1 MLDGLRQFIADVVSP
16 TAHQDRAFDDTGY
29 RLAATALLIH
39 VISIDGEPSEAE
51 KRKLHS
57 LIESRFGLDPGTA
70 DHLIA
75 SATLVE
81 GEAVD
86 LYHFTSVIMRS
97 VNEEGRL
104 RIVEMMWELVY
115 ADGQVSEF
123 EDNVVWRAADLL
135 GVSSR
140 DRIDLKHRVAARQP
154 RGHGR
159 LHIASGIDAARLR
172 CPRGAEH
179 DEYLMYRAVRPP
191 PGALSPQ
198 LLQFNSH
205 VLCVCTRRYALQVA
219 CIPPHAYALVPRLL
233 AAFPAID
240 LRALNRD

>member
-1 MLDGLRQFIADVVSP
+1 MLDGLRQFIAEVISP
-16 TAHQDRAFDDTGY
+16 HAQADPALDDTGY

-39 VISIDGEPSEAE
+39 VISIDGEPSEVE
-51 KRKLHS
+51 KRKLHG
-57 LIESRFGLDPGTA
+57 LIESSFGLDRGTA

-86 LYHFTSVIMRS
+86 LFHFTSVIMRS

-115 ADGQVSEF
+115 ADGEVSEF

-140 DRIDLKHRVAARQP
+140 DRIDLKHRVAER
-154 RGHGR
+154 R
-159 LHIASGIDAARLR
+159 SGPSQNLKG
-172 CPRGAEH
+172 PWG
-179 DEYLMYRAVRPP
+179 
-191 PGALSPQ
+191 
-198 LLQFNSH
+198 
-205 VLCVCTRRYALQVA
+205 
-219 CIPPHAYALVPRLL
+219 
-233 AAFPAID
+233 
-240 LRALNRD
+240 

>member
-1 MLDGLRQFIADVVSP
+1 MLDGLRQFIADIVAP
-16 TAHQDRAFDDTGY
+16 AAHQDRKFDDTGY

-39 VISIDGEPSEAE
+39 VISLDGEPSDAE

-70 DHLIA
+70 DALIQ

-140 DRIDLKHRVAARQP
+140 DRIDLKHRVAGR
-154 RGHGR
+154 RGAPVTGSPDS
-159 LHIASGIDAARLR
+159 ADAA
-172 CPRGAEH
+172 
-179 DEYLMYRAVRPP
+179 M
-191 PGALSPQ
+191 
-198 LLQFNSH
+198 
-205 VLCVCTRRYALQVA
+205 
-219 CIPPHAYALVPRLL
+219 
-233 AAFPAID
+233 
-240 LRALNRD
+240 

>member
-1 MLDGLRQFIADVVSP
+1 LRSLILQPIFRAQPPALAANSASHILVEVMLDGLRQFIADIVSP
-16 TAHQDRAFDDTGY
+16 TAHEQREFDDTGY

-39 VISIDGEPSEAE
+39 VLSINGEPSPAE

-57 LIESRFGLDPGTA
+57 LIETRFGLDPGAA
-70 DHLIA
+70 DELIT

-97 VNEEGRL
+97 VDEAGRL

-140 DRIDLKHRVAARQP
+140 DRIDLKHRVAARQSTATT
-154 RGHGR
+154 GG
-159 LHIASGIDAARLR
+159 
-172 CPRGAEH
+172 
-179 DEYLMYRAVRPP
+179 
-191 PGALSPQ
+191 
-198 LLQFNSH
+198 
-205 VLCVCTRRYALQVA
+205 
-219 CIPPHAYALVPRLL
+219 
-233 AAFPAID
+233 
-240 LRALNRD
+240 

>member
-1 MLDGLRQFIADVVSP
+1 MSERD
-16 TAHQDRAFDDTGY
+16 FDDTGY

-39 VISIDGEPSEAE
+39 VISLDGEPSEA
-51 KRKLHS
+51 RKTQAS
-57 LIESRFGLDPGTA
+57 QPARNPSSGSIRGTA
-70 DHLIA
+70 DQLIA

-115 ADGQVSEF
+115 ADGQVNEF

-140 DRIDLKHRVAARQP
+140 DRIDLKHRVADRQ
-154 RGHGR
+154 
-159 LHIASGIDAARLR
+159 A
-172 CPRGAEH
+172 GAGQP
-179 DEYLMYRAVRPP
+179 AVRM
-191 PGALSPQ
+191 S
-198 LLQFNSH
+198 SW
-205 VLCVCTRRYALQVA
+205 
-219 CIPPHAYALVPRLL
+219 I
-233 AAFPAID
+233 
-240 LRALNRD
+240 

>member
-1 MLDGLRQFIADVVSP
+1 MLDGLRQFIADIVSP
-16 TAHQDRAFDDTGY
+16 TGHEGQAFDDTGY
-29 RLAATALLIH
+29 RLAATALLVH
-39 VISIDGEPSEAE
+39 VISLDGEPSEIE

-97 VNEEGRL
+97 VNEEGRI

-115 ADGQVSEF
+115 ADGEVSEF

-140 DRIDLKHRVAARQP
+140 DRIDLKHRVAEQRTPAA
-154 RGHGR
+154 GSSVADSSVAGSSD
-159 LHIASGIDAARLR
+159 IADAA
-172 CPRGAEH
+172 
-179 DEYLMYRAVRPP
+179 
-191 PGALSPQ
+191 
-198 LLQFNSH
+198 
-205 VLCVCTRRYALQVA
+205 T
-219 CIPPHAYALVPRLL
+219 
-233 AAFPAID
+233 
-240 LRALNRD
+240 

>member
-16 TAHQDRAFDDTGY
+16 TAHQDRTFDETGY

-39 VISIDGEPSEAE
+39 VISLDGKPSDVEN
-51 KRKLHS
+51 RKLHS

-70 DHLIA
+70 DRLIA

-104 RIVEMMWELVY
+104 RIVEMMWELVFV
-115 ADGQVSEF
+115 DGQVSEF

-135 GVSSR
+135 GISSR
-140 DRIDLKHRVAARQP
+140 DRIELKHRVAGRQP
-154 RGHGR
+154 AS
-159 LHIASGIDAARLR
+159 ASG
-172 CPRGAEH
+172 E
-179 DEYLMYRAVRPP
+179 
-191 PGALSPQ
+191 
-198 LLQFNSH
+198 
-205 VLCVCTRRYALQVA
+205 
-219 CIPPHAYALVPRLL
+219 
-233 AAFPAID
+233 
-240 LRALNRD
+240 

>member
-1 MLDGLRQFIADVVSP
+1 MLDGLRQFIADVVAP
-16 TAHQDRAFDDTGY
+16 TAHPDRAFDDTGY

-39 VISIDGEPSEAE
+39 VISIDGEPSALE

-57 LIESRFGLDPGTA
+57 LLEASFGLDPGTA
-70 DHLIA
+70 DKLIA

-140 DRIDLKHRVAARQP
+140 SRIDLKHRVAEQSATAS
-154 RGHGR
+154 RGSDV
-159 LHIASGIDAARLR
+159 ADAA
-172 CPRGAEH
+172 
-179 DEYLMYRAVRPP
+179 
-191 PGALSPQ
+191 
-198 LLQFNSH
+198 
-205 VLCVCTRRYALQVA
+205 T
-219 CIPPHAYALVPRLL
+219 
-233 AAFPAID
+233 
-240 LRALNRD
+240 

>member
-16 TAHQDRAFDDTGY
+16 ITQEHQAFDDTGY

-39 VISIDGEPSEAE
+39 VISIDGQPSEAE

-57 LIESRFGLDPGTA
+57 LIESRFGLDPGSA
-70 DHLIA
+70 DQLIA

-135 GVSSR
+135 GVS
-140 DRIDLKHRVAARQP
+140 
-154 RGHGR
+154 
-159 LHIASGIDAARLR
+159 
-172 CPRGAEH
+172 
-179 DEYLMYRAVRPP
+179 RATESISSTVLP
-191 PGALSPQ
+191 PGSPRSRAAEISRRGD
-198 LLQFNSH
+198 LTCGGPGASRRF
-205 VLCVCTRRYALQVA
+205 TRR
-219 CIPPHAYALVPRLL
+219 RT
-233 AAFPAID
+233 
-240 LRALNRD
+240 